1 MPPIYF
7 KILHKQNYTNMALK
21 KIGIYNNISPE
32 YMPKLPKRG
41 TVVTYRFLTYSYDPF
56 GEDTNPIFQAKLMLP
71 CFSRFFDETQKEWVE
86 IGLIGGVD
94 SYGNPLPEKIR
105 RVWCEPGANGGYMNL
120 TIGNSQDDELFQ
132 YLELASFNKSNKFRD
147 EGSGVILERVDFEA
161 EAKEARN
168 ELKSKMEAIK
178 KAALINKDDLPRVAS
193 LLGYDYEVGEEQVR
207 FEIESFAHEYPEDF
221 MERMEDKH
229 FDIKSNISLAID
241 EDLVYIDVEE
251 RKLKWSDSKGD
262 IMRLVDL
269 EIEEVIEAYAAW
281 ASKEKSGK
289 DVHAELLS
297 MLSKHK
303 LKLKK

>member
-1 MPPIYF
+1 
-7 KILHKQNYTNMALK
+7 MALK
-21 KIGIYNNISPE
+21 KMGNYNNIPAE

-41 TVVTYRFLTYSYDPF
+41 TVVTYRFLNYHYDPF
-56 GEDTNPIFQAKLMLP
+56 GEDLAPIFQAKLMLP
-71 CFSRFFDETQKEWVE
+71 SFSKFFDENASEWIE
-86 IGLIGGVD
+86 IGLLDGVD
-94 SYGNPLPEKIR
+94 SYGNPMPNKIR
-105 RVWCEPGANGGYMNL
+105 RVWTEPGANGGYLNL

-132 YLELASFNKSNKFRD
+132 YLELCSFNKSNKLRD
-147 EGSGVILERVDFEA
+147 TETALILERVDFEA

-178 KAALINKDDLPRVAS
+178 RAALISKEDLPKVAS
-193 LLGYDYEVGEEQVR
+193 LLGYKYELGEEQVR

-221 MERMEDKH
+221 MDRMEDKL
-229 FDIKSNISLAID
+229 FDIKASVSLAID

-269 EIEEVIEAYAAW
+269 EIEEVIEAYAVW

>member
-1 MPPIYF
+1 
-7 KILHKQNYTNMALK
+7 MALR
-21 KIGIYNNISPE
+21 KIGIYNNISSE
-32 YMPKLPKRG
+32 YMPKLPKKG
-41 TVVTYRFLTYSYDPF
+41 TIVTYRFLTYSYDPF
-56 GEDTNPIFQAKLMLP
+56 GEDTSPIFQAKIMLP
-71 CFSRFFDETQKEWVE
+71 TFSRYFDDVQKEWIE

-94 SYGNPLPEKIR
+94 AFGNPLSDKIR
-105 RVWCEPGANGGYMNL
+105 RVWCEPASNGGFLNL

-132 YLELASFNKSNKFRD
+132 YLELASFVKSNKNRD
-147 EGSGVILERVDFEA
+147 ESIGVILERVDFEA

-168 ELKSKMEAIK
+168 ELKLKMDAIK
-178 KAALINKDDLPRVAS
+178 KAAAITKEELAKVAS
-193 LLGYDYEVGEEQVR
+193 LLGYDYELGEEQVR

-221 MERMEDKH
+221 MNRMEDKL
-229 FDIKSNISLAID
+229 FDIKATISLAID

-251 RKLKWSDSKGD
+251 RKLRWSDSKGD

-269 EIEEVIEAYAAW
+269 EIEEVIEAYANW

-289 DVHAELLS
+289 DIHTELTS